1 LLTHE
6 VQIMVFAARL
16 TIWQVL
22 QLAYPPL
29 EQLAAQLLLVRKSD
43 RLTHAEHT
51 NFLFWSK
58 RQLAQLLMFEL
69 QAVHA
74 LLERKRPLLQPLQV
88 KLPALLTE
96 QLLQLAMLQGMH
108 CICALKST
116 RPAMQ
121 AEHCK
126 L

>member
-1 LLTHE
+1 
-6 VQIMVFAARL
+6 MVFAARL

-51 NFLFWSK
+51 NLLFWSK

-74 LLERKRPLLQPLQV
+74 LLERKWPLLQPLQV
-88 KLPALLTE
+88 KLPALSTE
-96 QLLQLAMLQGMH
+96 QLLQLALVARYVSVVGVWRLMVT
-108 CICALKST
+108 CRCA
-116 RPAMQ
+116 
-121 AEHCK
+121 
-126 L
+126 

>member
-1 LLTHE
+1 
-6 VQIMVFAARL
+6 MVFAARL

-29 EQLAAQLLLVRKSD
+29 EQLAAQVLFVRKSD
-43 RLTHAEHT
+43 KLTQAEHT
-51 NFLFWSK
+51 SLLFWSK

-69 QAVHA
+69 QAVQA
-74 LLERKRPLLQPLQV
+74 LLDRKWPLLQPLQV
-88 KLPALLTE
+88 KFPALLTE

-116 RPAMQ
+116 RPTIQ
-121 AEHCK
+121 AVHCK